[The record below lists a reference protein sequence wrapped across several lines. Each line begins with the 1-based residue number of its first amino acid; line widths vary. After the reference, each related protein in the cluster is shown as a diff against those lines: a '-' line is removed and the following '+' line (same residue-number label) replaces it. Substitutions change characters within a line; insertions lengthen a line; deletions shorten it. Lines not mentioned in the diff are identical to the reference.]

1 MVNRCSE
8 CRSALPADISPKG
21 LCPRC
26 LLNMGLAWDNMIEQT
41 VSHYKVLD
49 RLSGESMGIVYRAQD
64 GRLDRLVA
72 LKVLPERLAQDE
84 QALKRFKREARIASA
99 LNHLPSP
106 GLGKCA
112 PCPVRPC
119 PVRGLCLWG
128 SRADSLVGLEV
139 SGWVRSQR

>member
-26 LLNMGLAWDNMIEQT
+26 LLNMGLAWDNMIGQT

-49 RLSGESMGIVYRAQD
+49 RLGRGHEAQSGESMGIVYRAQD
-64 GRLDRLVA
+64 SRLDRLVA

-84 QALKRFKREARIASA
+84 
-99 LNHLPSP
+99 
-106 GLGKCA
+106 
-112 PCPVRPC
+112 
-119 PVRGLCLWG
+119 
-128 SRADSLVGLEV
+128 
-139 SGWVRSQR
+139 